1 MILVDS
7 VKATAAAPRGE
18 LTSTRV
24 PDTEAI
30 DPLTSSSPSMITGTW
45 EASAADVVAP
55 AAADDAADDAVD
67 DTDEAADSVFVAE
80 PHATAD
86 SAVIPTSARIR

>member
-1 MILVDS
+1 MILVYS

-24 PDTEAI
+24 PYTEAI

-55 AAADDAADDAVD
+55 AAADADDEVADAADEAVD
-67 DTDEAADSVFVAE
+67 SVSVVE
-80 PHATAD
+80 LHATAD
-86 SAVIPTSARIR
+86 SAVTPTSARIR

>member
-55 AAADDAADDAVD
+55 AATDDEADDAADDAVD
-67 DTDEAADSVFVAE
+67 SVLVAE

-86 SAVIPTSARIR
+86 RAVIPTIASIG

>member
-1 MILVDS
+1 MIFVDS

-45 EASAADVVAP
+45 EASADVVGE
-55 AAADDAADDAVD
+55 AADDAAD
-67 DTDEAADSVFVAE
+67 DTDEAADSGFVAE

-86 SAVIPTSARIR
+86 RAVIPTNASIG

>member
-45 EASAADVVAP
+45 EASGADVVAD
-55 AAADDAADDAVD
+55 ADDEV
-67 DTDEAADSVFVAE
+67 ADSVFVAE

-86 SAVIPTSARIR
+86 SAVIPTNASVG